1 MIKESLTPQTISS
14 VVGGQRR
21 VPISEERE
29 FPLKKKKKK
38 KEKRN
43 PDQMWQCV
51 HLIPPLRRLMNL
63 SEFKDSLVSIA
74 RVLGQPA
81 RDT

>member
-1 MIKESLTPQTISS
+1 MIKESFTPQTISS

-38 KEKRN
+38 ERKKKR
-43 PDQMWQCV
+43 V
-51 HLIPPLRRLMNL
+51 IYFL
-63 SEFKDSLVSIA
+63 SVSKYI
-74 RVLGQPA
+74 VTL
-81 RDT
+81 

>member
-38 KEKRN
+38 ERKKKPGPDVAVRAFN
-43 PDQMWQCV
+43 PTSQEADE
-51 HLIPPLRRLMNL
+51 P
-63 SEFKDSLVSIA
+63 F
-74 RVLGQPA
+74 
-81 RDT
+81 